1 MQTNREHWFLSSSRG
16 KIFGL
21 WIVIVEGLIS
31 VESGV
36 VTMDPDE
43 SNDSNG
49 PASAMVGG
57 GMEDLLS
64 LEVRQLVR
72 CPKSGSSKDGLI
84 PANRTLVFN

>member
-1 MQTNREHWFLSSSRG
+1 
-16 KIFGL
+16 
-21 WIVIVEGLIS
+21 VAVEGLIS

-57 GMEDLLS
+57 GREDLLS

-72 CPKSGSSKDGLI
+72 CPKS
-84 PANRTLVFN
+84 